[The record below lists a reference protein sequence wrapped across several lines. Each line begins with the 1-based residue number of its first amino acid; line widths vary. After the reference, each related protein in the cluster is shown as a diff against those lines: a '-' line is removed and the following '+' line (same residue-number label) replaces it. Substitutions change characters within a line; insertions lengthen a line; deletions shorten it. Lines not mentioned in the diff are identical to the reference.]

1 MLLSY
6 QVNIAIITSFVKFL
20 IYTIISNIMPY
31 GIFYDSM
38 EWELITTAFFSIK
51 EMDSVVLSLS
61 HQWAWENLKL

>member
-6 QVNIAIITSFVKFL
+6 QVNIAIIASFVKFL
-20 IYTIISNIMPY
+20 IYTIISNIMSDS
-31 GIFYDSM
+31 IFYDSM

-61 HQWAWENLKL
+61 HQWTWENLKL

>member
-20 IYTIISNIMPY
+20 IYTIISNIMPDS
-31 GIFYDSM
+31 IFYDSM

-61 HQWAWENLKL
+61 HQWTWENLKL